1 MEVHVF
7 IQRAKAYLNLIKLEY
22 VLQRSTP
29 NMEEGVDGLSKIKAV
44 LFDFIGTLVN
54 VKGYSLEVSKI
65 KLYRAI
71 VDAGFK
77 VNQKD
82 FLDAYAQAHEK
93 YRVERYQKLVEVT
106 NAVWISEALNNLGFE
121 TKPDDS
127 RVKTAVNVFFED
139 YVDSFR
145 LRKCAKK
152 VLRMLSE
159 SYKLGLVS
167 NFTYAPVIYA
177 GLRKVGIDSFFNVV
191 LVSDAVGW
199 RKPHMKIFEEAL
211 KRLEVKAEET
221 LYVGDSPDEDIK
233 GAKGLG
239 MKTVFVA
246 SQFFSLKKLLE
257 SGQQPDAIARNLCEA
272 ERKIQELIALS

>member
-1 MEVHVF
+1 
-7 IQRAKAYLNLIKLEY
+7 
-22 VLQRSTP
+22 
-29 NMEEGVDGLSKIKAV
+29 MEEGVDGLSKIKAV

-77 VNQKD
+77 VSQKD
-82 FLDAYAQAHEK
+82 FLDAYTQAHEK